1 MEEGN
6 VLVGSR
12 HASEIRWLFQAG
24 LLVFTITVA
33 IGILNGFHF
42 ITLPRQVLLTHVH
55 AGTLGW
61 ITLGVIAICLW
72 LFGEETVT
80 PGNSRAVQALS
91 LLAAIGIPIYVLAF
105 LSGSL
110 LARAVFGFPVLIAI
124 VGVLIWLIGRLG
136 RVTMTVPRLAVLAAI
151 TTLVVGST
159 IGVLVQLE
167 LASKNAFLPEGAI
180 GGHVTAQVVGYLV
193 LIGMAISEWRLKN
206 TPGLTWPGIVQ
217 VGLLFL
223 GGILITIGALLN
235 VQALLGAFIPAELIA
250 VIIYCV
256 RLGPQLRRVNW
267 LAPNSERHFG
277 LVVPYLVIN
286 LILLIWLITG
296 VVTKVYARFELIPI
310 WLVFAFDHT
319 MFIGV
324 MSNSLFGLIQ
334 QASRTSER
342 FWPGGPAGP
351 RERRFGAMRAFEAF
365 PEQVVFWGMNG
376 GMIGFVLT
384 LATDQRGLE
393 KLFTPIM
400 GGSILVGIITYT
412 VRLQRLRPVRQA
424 LTPTPA

>member
-6 VLVGSR
+6 GLTRAQFS
-12 HASEIRWLFQAG
+12 SEIRWLFQAA
-24 LLVFTITVA
+24 LLVFTVTVS
-33 IGILNGFHF
+33 IGIFNGFHV

-72 LFGEETVT
+72 LFGEEASI
-80 PGNSRAVQALS
+80 PRKSAAVQALS

-105 LSGSL
+105 LSGNL
-110 LARAVFGFPVLIAI
+110 LARAIFGFPVLIAI

-167 LASKNAFLPEGAI
+167 LASKSSFLPDGAI

-193 LIGMAISEWRLKN
+193 LIGMAISEWRLRD
-206 TPGLTWPGIVQ
+206 TQGVTWPGMVQ
-217 VGLLFL
+217 VALLFL

-250 VIIYCV
+250 VIIYSV
-256 RLGPQLRRVNW
+256 RLAPQLRQISW
-267 LAPNSERHFG
+267 LKPGSERHFG
-277 LVVPYLVIN
+277 LVVPYLIIN
-286 LILLIWLITG
+286 LALLMWLITG
-296 VVTKVYARFELIPI
+296 VVTKVYARFELIPL

-334 QASRTSER
+334 QASRAPQQ
-342 FWPGGPAGP
+342 FWPWS
-351 RERRFGAMRAFEAF
+351 
-365 PEQVVFWGMNG
+365 EQVLFWGMNG

-400 GGSILVGIITYT
+400 GGSILVGVITYS
-412 VRLQRLRPVRQA
+412 VRLQRLRGTAPVLA
-424 LTPTPA
+424 ATPA

>member
-1 MEEGN
+1 MAEEGN
-6 VLVGSR
+6 ILSESR
-12 HASEIRWLFQAG
+12 YATEIRWLFQAG
-24 LLVFTITVA
+24 LLVFVITVS

-61 ITLGVIAICLW
+61 ITLGVIAICFW
-72 LFGEETVT
+72 LFGDASSVA
-80 PGNSRAVQALS
+80 NNHRVVQALG
-91 LLAAIGIPIYVLAF
+91 LLAALGIPIYVLAF
-105 LSGSL
+105 LSGNL
-110 LARAVFGFPVLIAI
+110 LARVIFGFPVLIAI
-124 VGVLIWLIGRLG
+124 VGVLSWLVGQAR

-151 TTLVVGST
+151 TTLVIGST

-167 LASKNAFLPEGAI
+167 LASKSTFLPEGAI

-206 TPGLTWPGIVQ
+206 TPGLTWPGIIQ
-217 VGLLFL
+217 VGLLFV

-235 VQALLGAFIPAELIA
+235 VQALLGAFIPAELAA
-250 VIIYCV
+250 VIIYIV
-256 RLGPQLRRVNW
+256 RLGPQLRRVDW
-267 LAPNSERHFG
+267 LAPTSDRHFG
-277 LVVPYLVIN
+277 LVVPYLILN
-286 LILLIWLITG
+286 LGLLIWLITG
-296 VVTKVYARFELIPI
+296 VVTKAYARFELIPL

-334 QASRTSER
+334 QASRSPKR
-342 FWPGGPAGP
+342 FWPWA
-351 RERRFGAMRAFEAF
+351 
-365 PEQVVFWGMNG
+365 EQVVFWGMNG

-400 GGSILVGIITYT
+400 GGSILVGIITYS
-412 VRLQRLRPVRQA
+412 VRLQRLRTA
-424 LTPTPA
+424 TPTLAAAPA

>member
-72 LFGEETVT
+72 LFGDEIGI
-80 PGNSRAVQALS
+80 PGTSRAVQALS
-91 LLAAIGIPIYVLAF
+91 LVAAIGIPIYVLAF
-105 LSGSL
+105 LSGNL
-110 LARAVFGFPVLIAI
+110 LARAIFGFPVLIAI
-124 VGVLIWLIGRLG
+124 VGVLVWLIGRLG
-136 RVTMTVPRLAVLAAI
+136 
-151 TTLVVGST
+151 
-159 IGVLVQLE
+159 
-167 LASKNAFLPEGAI
+167 
-180 GGHVTAQVVGYLV
+180 
-193 LIGMAISEWRLKN
+193 
-206 TPGLTWPGIVQ
+206 
-217 VGLLFL
+217 
-223 GGILITIGALLN
+223 
-235 VQALLGAFIPAELIA
+235 AFIPAGLFA
-250 VIIYCV
+250 VIIYWV

-267 LAPNSERHFG
+267 LAPTSDRHFG

-342 FWPGGPAGP
+342 FWPWA
-351 RERRFGAMRAFEAF
+351 
-365 PEQVVFWGMNG
+365 EQVVFWGMNG

-412 VRLQRLRPVRQA
+412 VRLQRLRRAAQTLA
-424 LTPTPA
+424 TARA

>member
-1 MEEGN
+1 MDEGS
-6 VLVGSR
+6 VLSR
-12 HASEIRWLFQAG
+12 AQYASEIRGLFQAG
-24 LLVFTITVA
+24 LLVFTVTVS

-72 LFGEETVT
+72 LFGEDT
-80 PGNSRAVQALS
+80 PRTSPSRAVQALS
-91 LLAAIGIPIYVLAF
+91 LLAAIGIPVYVAAF
-105 LSGSL
+105 LSGNL
-110 LARAVFGFPVLIAI
+110 VARAIFGFPVLLAI
-124 VGVLIWLIGRLG
+124 VGVLTWLVGRIGQ
-136 RVTMTVPRLAVLAAI
+136 VTMTVPRLAVLAAI
-151 TTLVVGST
+151 ATLVVGST

-167 LASKNAFLPEGAI
+167 LASKSTFLPEGAI

-193 LIGMAISEWRLKN
+193 LIGMAISEWRLRN

-217 VGLLFL
+217 VSLLFL

-250 VIIYCV
+250 VIIYCF
-256 RLGPQLRRVNW
+256 RLGPQLRRVKW
-267 LAPNSERHFG
+267 LVPSSERHFG
-277 LVVPYLVIN
+277 LVVPYLVVN
-286 LILLIWLITG
+286 LILLVWLITG
-296 VVTKVYARFELIPI
+296 VVTKVYARFELIPL

-334 QASRTSER
+334 QASRAPQR
-342 FWPGGPAGP
+342 FWPWA
-351 RERRFGAMRAFEAF
+351 
-365 PEQVVFWGMNG
+365 EQIVFWGMNG

-400 GGSILVGIITYT
+400 GGSILVGIITYS
-412 VRLQRLRPVRQA
+412 VRLQRLRRAAPTLAAAQA
-424 LTPTPA
+424 

>member
-1 MEEGN
+1 MKEGS
-6 VLVGSR
+6 VRVDSR

-72 LFGEETVT
+72 LFGDEIGT
-80 PGNSRAVQALS
+80 PGTSRAVQALS
-91 LLAAIGIPIYVLAF
+91 LVAAIGIPIYVLAF
-105 LSGSL
+105 LSGNL
-110 LARAVFGFPVLIAI
+110 LARAIFGFPVLIAI
-124 VGVLIWLIGRLG
+124 VGVLVWLIG

-193 LIGMAISEWRLKN
+193 LIGMAISEWRLKD

-256 RLGPQLRRVNW
+256 RLGPQLRRVSW
-267 LAPNSERHFG
+267 LAPTSERHFG
-277 LVVPYLVIN
+277 VVVPYLVVN

-334 QASRTSER
+334 QASRTSDR
-342 FWPGGPAGP
+342 FWPFA
-351 RERRFGAMRAFEAF
+351 
-365 PEQVVFWGMNG
+365 EQVVFWGMNG

-400 GGSILVGIITYT
+400 GGSILIGIITYT
-412 VRLQRLRPVRQA
+412 VRLQRLRSAAPA
-424 LTPTPA
+424 LTAAPA

>member
-12 HASEIRWLFQAG
+12 HASEIRWLLQAG

-42 ITLPRQVLLTHVH
+42 ITLPRQVLLT
-55 AGTLGW
+55 
-61 ITLGVIAICLW
+61 
-72 LFGEETVT
+72 
-80 PGNSRAVQALS
+80 
-91 LLAAIGIPIYVLAF
+91 
-105 LSGSL
+105 
-110 LARAVFGFPVLIAI
+110 
-124 VGVLIWLIGRLG
+124 
-136 RVTMTVPRLAVLAAI
+136 
-151 TTLVVGST
+151 
-159 IGVLVQLE
+159 LE
-167 LASKNAFLPEGAI
+167 LASKTAFLPEGAI

-267 LAPNSERHFG
+267 LAPNSERHLG

-286 LILLIWLITG
+286 LILLVWLITG

-334 QASRTSER
+334 QASRAR
-342 FWPGGPAGP
+342 QPFWP
-351 RERRFGAMRAFEAF
+351 
-365 PEQVVFWGMNG
+365 
-376 GMIGFVLT
+376 
-384 LATDQRGLE
+384 
-393 KLFTPIM
+393 
-400 GGSILVGIITYT
+400 
-412 VRLQRLRPVRQA
+412 
-424 LTPTPA
+424 

>member
-1 MEEGN
+1 MEEATN
-6 VLVGSR
+6 PIQSR
-12 HASEIRWLFQAG
+12 YSSEIRWLFQAA
-24 LLVFTITVA
+24 LLVFTVTVS

-61 ITLGVIAICLW
+61 ITLGVIALCFW
-72 LFGEETVT
+72 LFGEDT
-80 PGNSRAVQALS
+80 PVAGNPRVVQSLS

-105 LSGSL
+105 LSGNL
-110 LARAVFGFPVLIAI
+110 LARAIFGFPVLIAI
-124 VGVLIWLIGRLG
+124 VGVLIWLVGRAP

-159 IGVLVQLE
+159 IGVLIQLE
-167 LASKNAFLPEGAI
+167 LASKSQFLPDGAI

-206 TPGLTWPGIVQ
+206 TPGLTWPGVIQ

-235 VQALLGAFIPAELIA
+235 VQALLGAFIPAELAA

-256 RLGPQLRRVNW
+256 RLGPQLRRVDW
-267 LAPNSERHFG
+267 LAPTSDRHFG
-277 LVVPYLVIN
+277 LVVPYLVLN
-286 LILLIWLITG
+286 LGLLIWLITG
-296 VVTKVYARFELIPI
+296 VVTKAYARIELIPL
-310 WLVFAFDHT
+310 WLIFAFDHT

-334 QASRTSER
+334 QASRGAER
-342 FWPGGPAGP
+342 FWPWA
-351 RERRFGAMRAFEAF
+351 
-365 PEQVVFWGMNG
+365 EQVVFWGMNG

-400 GGSILVGIITYT
+400 GGSILVGIVTYS
-412 VRLQRLRPVRQA
+412 VRLQRLRTA
-424 LTPTPA
+424 APTLAGAPA

>member
-1 MEEGN
+1 MHE
-6 VLVGSR
+6 
-12 HASEIRWLFQAG
+12 ASSLSQAPYSSQIRWLFQAA
-24 LLVFTITVA
+24 LLVFTVTVA

-61 ITLGVIAICLW
+61 ITLGVFATCLW
-72 LFGEETVT
+72 LFGEDS
-80 PGNSRAVQALS
+80 PGTSPSRAVQALG
-91 LLAAIGIPIYVLAF
+91 LLAAIGIPVYVLAF
-105 LSGSL
+105 LSGNL
-110 LARAVFGFPVLIAI
+110 LARAIFGFPVLIAI
-124 VGVLIWLIGRLG
+124 IGILIWLIGRIS
-136 RVTMTVPRLAVLAAI
+136 RVRMTVPRLAVLAAI
-151 TTLVVGST
+151 MTLVVGST
-159 IGVLVQLE
+159 IGVLVQVE
-167 LASKNAFLPEGAI
+167 LASKSAFLPDGAI

-193 LIGMAISEWRLKN
+193 LIGMAIGEWRLKN

-256 RLGPQLRRVNW
+256 RLGPQLRRISW
-267 LAPNSERHFG
+267 LKPGSDRHFG
-277 LVVPYLVIN
+277 LVIPYLVIN
-286 LILLIWLITG
+286 LLLLMWLITG
-296 VVTKVYARFELIPI
+296 VVTKVYARFELIPL

-334 QASRTSER
+334 QASHATKP
-342 FWPGGPAGP
+342 FWPWA
-351 RERRFGAMRAFEAF
+351 
-365 PEQVVFWGMNG
+365 EQVVFWGMNG

-400 GGSILVGIITYT
+400 GGSILVGIVTYS
-412 VRLQRLRPVRQA
+412 VRLQRVGRTAPLLA
-424 LTPTPA
+424 ATPA

>member
-1 MEEGN
+1 MD
-6 VLVGSR
+6 SR

-72 LFGEETVT
+72 LFGEESAA
-80 PGNSRAVQALS
+80 PGNSQAVRALS

-105 LSGSL
+105 LSGNL
-110 LARAVFGFPVLIAI
+110 LARAIFGFPVLIAI

-193 LIGMAISEWRLKN
+193 LIGMAISEWRLK
-206 TPGLTWPGIVQ
+206 
-217 VGLLFL
+217 
-223 GGILITIGALLN
+223 
-235 VQALLGAFIPAELIA
+235 
-250 VIIYCV
+250 
-256 RLGPQLRRVNW
+256 
-267 LAPNSERHFG
+267 
-277 LVVPYLVIN
+277 
-286 LILLIWLITG
+286 
-296 VVTKVYARFELIPI
+296 
-310 WLVFAFDHT
+310 
-319 MFIGV
+319 
-324 MSNSLFGLIQ
+324 
-334 QASRTSER
+334 
-342 FWPGGPAGP
+342 
-351 RERRFGAMRAFEAF
+351 
-365 PEQVVFWGMNG
+365 
-376 GMIGFVLT
+376 
-384 LATDQRGLE
+384 
-393 KLFTPIM
+393 
-400 GGSILVGIITYT
+400 
-412 VRLQRLRPVRQA
+412 
-424 LTPTPA
+424 

>member
-1 MEEGN
+1 MKAGN
-6 VLVGSR
+6 ILVGSR
-12 HASEIRWLFQAG
+12 HAVEIRWLFQAG

-72 LFGEETVT
+72 LFGEESAV
-80 PGNSRAVQALS
+80 PGNSQAVRALS

-105 LSGSL
+105 LSGNL
-110 LARAVFGFPVLIAI
+110 LARAIFGFPVLIAV
-124 VGVLIWLIGRLG
+124 VGVLIWLIGWLG

-180 GGHVTAQVVGYLV
+180 GGHVNAQVVGYLA
-193 LIGMAISEWRLKN
+193 LIGMDISEWRLKN
-206 TPGLTWPGIVQ
+206 TPGLNWPGIVQ
-217 VGLLFL
+217 GGSLFL

-267 LAPNSERHFG
+267 LAATSERHFG

-324 MSNSLFGLIQ
+324 MSNSLFALIQ

-365 PEQVVFWGMNG
+365 PEQVGFWGMNG

-400 GGSILVGIITYT
+400 GGSILIGIITYT
-412 VRLQRLRPVRQA
+412 VRLQRLRSAAPA
-424 LTPTPA
+424 LTAAPA

>member
-6 VLVGSR
+6 VLVGSH

-24 LLVFTITVA
+24 LLIFTITVA

-72 LFGEETVT
+72 LFGEETTT
-80 PGNSRAVQALS
+80 PGNSRPVQALS

-105 LSGSL
+105 LSGNL
-110 LARAVFGFPVLIAI
+110 LARAIFGFPVLIA
-124 VGVLIWLIGRLG
+124 
-136 RVTMTVPRLAVLAAI
+136 
-151 TTLVVGST
+151 
-159 IGVLVQLE
+159 
-167 LASKNAFLPEGAI
+167 
-180 GGHVTAQVVGYLV
+180 
-193 LIGMAISEWRLKN
+193 
-206 TPGLTWPGIVQ
+206 
-217 VGLLFL
+217 
-223 GGILITIGALLN
+223 IGALLN

-267 LAPNSERHFG
+267 LAATSERHFG

-296 VVTKVYARFELIPI
+296 VVTKAYARFELIPI
-310 WLVFAFDHT
+310 WLVFAFDPT
-319 MFIGV
+319 MFLGV

-334 QASRTSER
+334 QASRTSDR
-342 FWPGGPAGP
+342 FWPFA
-351 RERRFGAMRAFEAF
+351 
-365 PEQVVFWGMNG
+365 EQVVFWGMNG

-400 GGSILVGIITYT
+400 GGSILIGIITYT
-412 VRLQRLRPVRQA
+412 VRLQRLRRAAPA
-424 LTPTPA
+424 LTAAPA

>member
-1 MEEGN
+1 MAEEGN
-6 VLVGSR
+6 ILSESR
-12 HASEIRWLFQAG
+12 YATEIRWLFQAG
-24 LLVFTITVA
+24 LLVFVITVS

-61 ITLGVIAICLW
+61 ITLGVIAICFW
-72 LFGEETVT
+72 LFGDTSSVAEN
-80 PGNSRAVQALS
+80 PRFVQALG
-91 LLAAIGIPIYVLAF
+91 LLAALGIPIYVLAF
-105 LSGSL
+105 LSGNL
-110 LARAVFGFPVLIAI
+110 LARAIFGFPVLIAI
-124 VGVLIWLIGRLG
+124 VGVLIWLIAQARQA
-136 RVTMTVPRLAVLAAI
+136 TMTVPRLAVLAAI

-167 LASKNAFLPEGAI
+167 LASNSQFLPDGAI

-206 TPGLTWPGIVQ
+206 TPGLTWPGIIQ

-235 VQALLGAFIPAELIA
+235 VQPLLGAFIPAELTA

-256 RLGPQLRRVNW
+256 RLGPQLRRIDW
-267 LAPNSERHFG
+267 LAPTSDRHFG
-277 LVVPYLVIN
+277 LVVPYLVLN
-286 LILLIWLITG
+286 LGLLIWLITG
-296 VVTKVYARFELIPI
+296 VVTKTYARIELIPL
-310 WLVFAFDHT
+310 WLIFAFDHT

-324 MSNSLFGLIQ
+324 ISNSLFGLIQ
-334 QASRTSER
+334 QASRSAER
-342 FWPGGPAGP
+342 FWPWA
-351 RERRFGAMRAFEAF
+351 EH
-365 PEQVVFWGMNG
+365 VVFWGMNA

-400 GGSILVGIITYT
+400 GGSILVGIITYS
-412 VRLQRLRPVRQA
+412 VRFRRLRTAAPSMA
-424 LTPTPA
+424 DATA

>member
-1 MEEGN
+1 MDD
-6 VLVGSR
+6 
-12 HASEIRWLFQAG
+12 ASSLTQAQYSSQIRWLFQAA
-24 LLVFTITVA
+24 LLVFTVTVA

-61 ITLGVIAICLW
+61 ITLGVFATCLW
-72 LFGEETVT
+72 LFGEDSPRTS
-80 PGNSRAVQALS
+80 PWRAVQALG
-91 LLAAIGIPIYVLAF
+91 LLAAIVIPVYVLAF
-105 LSGSL
+105 LSGNL
-110 LARAVFGFPVLIAI
+110 LARAIFGFPVLIAI
-124 VGVLIWLIGRLG
+124 IGVLIWLIGRIS
-136 RVTMTVPRLAVLAAI
+136 RVRMTVPRLAVLAAI
-151 TTLVVGST
+151 MTLVVGST
-159 IGVLVQLE
+159 IGVLVQVE
-167 LASKNAFLPEGAI
+167 LASKSAFLPDGAI

-250 VIIYCV
+250 VVIYCV
-256 RLGPQLRRVNW
+256 RLGPRLRRISW
-267 LAPNSERHFG
+267 LKSGSDRHFG
-277 LVVPYLVIN
+277 LVIPYLVIN
-286 LILLIWLITG
+286 LLLLMWLITG
-296 VVTKVYARFELIPI
+296 VVTKVYPRFELIPL

-334 QASRTSER
+334 QASRVTQP
-342 FWPGGPAGP
+342 FWPWA
-351 RERRFGAMRAFEAF
+351 
-365 PEQVVFWGMNG
+365 EQVVFWGMNG

-400 GGSILVGIITYT
+400 GGSILVGIVTYS
-412 VRLQRLRPVRQA
+412 VRLQMLRRTAPVLA
-424 LTPTPA
+424 ATPA

>member
-1 MEEGN
+1 MPTQATY
-6 VLVGSR
+6 S
-12 HASEIRWLFQAG
+12 SEVRWLFQAA
-24 LLVFTITVA
+24 LLVFTITVS

-61 ITLGVIAICLW
+61 ITLGVIAICFW
-72 LFGEETVT
+72 LFGEAT
-80 PGNSRAVQALS
+80 PADRNARAVRALS

-105 LSGSL
+105 LSGNL
-110 LARAVFGFPVLIAI
+110 TARAIFGFPVLIAI
-124 VGVLIWLIGRLG
+124 VGVLIWLVGRAR

-151 TTLVVGST
+151 ATLVVGST

-167 LASKNAFLPEGAI
+167 LASKSQFLPDGAI

-193 LIGMAISEWRLKN
+193 LIGMAIGEWRLKN
-206 TPGLTWPGIVQ
+206 TPGLSWPGIIQ

-223 GGILITIGALLN
+223 GGILITIGAVLN
-235 VQALLGAFIPAELIA
+235 VQALLGAFIPAELAA

-256 RLGPQLRRVNW
+256 RLGPQLRRIDW
-267 LAPNSERHFG
+267 LAPTSDRHFG
-277 LVVPYLVIN
+277 LVVPYLVLN
-286 LILLIWLITG
+286 LGLLMWLITG
-296 VVTKVYARFELIPI
+296 VVTKTYARIELIPL
-310 WLVFAFDHT
+310 WLIFAFDHT

-334 QASRTSER
+334 QVSRSAER
-342 FWPGGPAGP
+342 FWPWA
-351 RERRFGAMRAFEAF
+351 
-365 PEQVVFWGMNG
+365 EQVVFWGMNG

-384 LATDQRGLE
+384 LATDQRSLE

-400 GGSILVGIITYT
+400 GGSILVGIITYS
-412 VRLQRLRPVRQA
+412 VRLQRLRRAAPSLAVAPV
-424 LTPTPA
+424 

>member
-1 MEEGN
+1 MEERT
-6 VLVGSR
+6 VPTQATYS
-12 HASEIRWLFQAG
+12 SEIRWLFQAA
-24 LLVFTITVA
+24 LLVFTVTVS

-42 ITLPRQVLLTHVH
+42 IMLPRQVLLTHVH

-61 ITLGVIAICLW
+61 ITLGVIAICFW
-72 LFGEETVT
+72 LFGEDGPVDS
-80 PGNSRAVQALS
+80 NARAVRALS
-91 LLAAIGIPIYVLAF
+91 LLAAIAIPIYVLAF
-105 LSGSL
+105 LSGNL
-110 LARAVFGFPVLIAI
+110 TARAIFGFPVLIAI
-124 VGVLIWLIGRLG
+124 VGVLIWLVGRAR

-167 LASKNAFLPEGAI
+167 LASKSQFLPDGAI

-206 TPGLTWPGIVQ
+206 TPGLTWPGIIQ

-235 VQALLGAFIPAELIA
+235 LQALLGAFIPAELAA

-256 RLGPQLRRVNW
+256 RLGPQLRRIDW
-267 LAPNSERHFG
+267 LAPTSDRHFG
-277 LVVPYLVIN
+277 LVVPYLVLN
-286 LILLIWLITG
+286 LGLLIWLITG
-296 VVTKVYARFELIPI
+296 VVTKTYARIELIPL
-310 WLVFAFDHT
+310 WLIFAFDHT

-334 QASRTSER
+334 QASRSAER
-342 FWPGGPAGP
+342 FWPWA
-351 RERRFGAMRAFEAF
+351 
-365 PEQVVFWGMNG
+365 EQVVFWGMNG

-384 LATDQRGLE
+384 LATDQRSLE

-400 GGSILVGIITYT
+400 GGSILVGIVTYS
-412 VRLQRLRPVRQA
+412 VRLQRLRA
-424 LTPTPA
+424 AAPTLAAAPA

>member
-1 MEEGN
+1 MDE
-6 VLVGSR
+6 
-12 HASEIRWLFQAG
+12 ASSLSQAPYSSQIRWLFQAA
-24 LLVFTITVA
+24 LLVFTVTVA

-61 ITLGVIAICLW
+61 ITLGVLATCLW
-72 LFGEETVT
+72 LFGEDSPRTS
-80 PGNSRAVQALS
+80 PSRAVQALG
-91 LLAAIGIPIYVLAF
+91 LLAAIGIPVYVLAF
-105 LSGSL
+105 LSGNL
-110 LARAVFGFPVLIAI
+110 LARAIFGFPVLIAI
-124 VGVLIWLIGRLG
+124 IGVLIWLIGRIS
-136 RVTMTVPRLAVLAAI
+136 RVRMTVPRLAVLAAI
-151 TTLVVGST
+151 MTLVVGST
-159 IGVLVQLE
+159 IGVLVQVE
-167 LASKNAFLPEGAI
+167 LASKSAFLPDGAI

-193 LIGMAISEWRLKN
+193 LIGMAIGEWRLKN
-206 TPGLTWPGIVQ
+206 TPGLTRPGIVQ

-256 RLGPQLRRVNW
+256 RIGPQLRRISW
-267 LAPNSERHFG
+267 LKPGSERHFG
-277 LVVPYLVIN
+277 LVIPYLVIN
-286 LILLIWLITG
+286 LLLLMWLITG

-334 QASRTSER
+334 QASRAR
-342 FWPGGPAGP
+342 QPFWPWA
-351 RERRFGAMRAFEAF
+351 
-365 PEQVVFWGMNG
+365 EQVVFWGMNG

-400 GGSILVGIITYT
+400 GGSILVGIVTYS
-412 VRLQRLRPVRQA
+412 VRLQRLRRTAPVLA
-424 LTPTPA
+424 ATPA

>member
-1 MEEGN
+1 MDEGQALGR
-6 VLVGSR
+6 VQY
-12 HASEIRWLFQAG
+12 ASEIRWLFQAG
-24 LLVFTITVA
+24 LLVFTVTVL

-72 LFGEETVT
+72 LFGEDGPRTS
-80 PGNSRAVQALS
+80 PSRAVQALS
-91 LLAAIGIPIYVLAF
+91 LLAAVGIPVYVLAF
-105 LSGSL
+105 LSGNL
-110 LARAVFGFPVLIAI
+110 LARATFGFPVLIAI
-124 VGVLIWLIGRLG
+124 VGVLTWLIGRLG

-159 IGVLVQLE
+159 IGVLVQVE
-167 LASKNAFLPEGAI
+167 LASKSAFLPDGAI

-193 LIGMAISEWRLKN
+193 LIGMAITEWRLKN

-217 VGLLFL
+217 VGLLFA
-223 GGILITIGALLN
+223 GGILITIGAFLN
-235 VQALLGAFIPAELIA
+235 IQALLGAFIPAELIA

-256 RLGPQLRRVNW
+256 RLGPQLRQISWFN
-267 LAPNSERHFG
+267 PGSERHFG

-286 LILLIWLITG
+286 LVLLMWLITG
-296 VVTKVYARFELIPI
+296 VVTKAYARFELIPL

-334 QASRTSER
+334 QASRAPQR
-342 FWPGGPAGP
+342 FWSWA
-351 RERRFGAMRAFEAF
+351 
-365 PEQVVFWGMNG
+365 EQVVFWGMNG

-400 GGSILVGIITYT
+400 GGSILVGIFTYS
-412 VRLQRLRPVRQA
+412 VRLQRLRRSAPVLA
-424 LTPTPA
+424 ATPA

>member
-1 MEEGN
+1 LGAMEEGN
-6 VLVGSR
+6 ALTGARYS
-12 HASEIRWLFQAG
+12 SEIRWLFQAA
-24 LLVFTITVA
+24 LLVFTITVS

-72 LFGEETVT
+72 LFGEDASITS
-80 PGNSRAVQALS
+80 NSAAVQALS
-91 LLAAIGIPIYVLAF
+91 LLAAIGIPVYVLAF
-105 LSGSL
+105 LSGNL
-110 LARAVFGFPVLIAI
+110 LARAIFGFPVLIAI

-136 RVTMTVPRLAVLAAI
+136 RITMTVPRLAVLAAI

-167 LASKNAFLPEGAI
+167 LASKSAFLPDGAI

-193 LIGMAISEWRLKN
+193 LIGMAISEWRLRN

-217 VGLLFL
+217 VSLLFL
-223 GGILITIGALLN
+223 GGILITIGAFLN
-235 VQALLGAFIPAELIA
+235 IQALLGAFIPAELIA

-256 RLGPQLRRVNW
+256 RLGPQLRHISW
-267 LAPNSERHFG
+267 LKPGSERHFG
-277 LVVPYLVIN
+277 LVVPYLIIN
-286 LILLIWLITG
+286 LILLMWLITG

-334 QASRTSER
+334 RASRAPQR
-342 FWPGGPAGP
+342 FWPLA
-351 RERRFGAMRAFEAF
+351 
-365 PEQVVFWGMNG
+365 EQVVFWGMNG

-400 GGSILVGIITYT
+400 GGSILVGIITYSI
-412 VRLQRLRPVRQA
+412 RLQRLRRTAPVLA
-424 LTPTPA
+424 ATPA